1 MDLRLLDILVGLSGL
16 IFFIV
21 LLIVLPLLMPAG
33 IAYILAIACFL
44 LAMSA
49 AGITINKHIDRKS
62 VV

>member
-21 LLIVLPLLMPAG
+21 LLIMLPLMMPAG
-33 IAYILAIACFL
+33 IAYIVAIACFI

-49 AGITINKHIDRKS
+49 AGVTINKHIT
-62 VV
+62 